1 MTEVLPLTVRLPLRF
16 RENAEMPLK
25 VGEDGSLGK
34 MTLGSCFVVMP
45 GPEISISY
53 LPGAA

>member
-1 MTEVLPLTVRLPLRF
+1 MTEVLPFTVRFPLRL

-25 VGEDGSLGK
+25 VGEEGSFGK